1 MNHRPA
7 HCTSDVNVFGSG
19 TAEKPNEK
27 GSIGTGPLRYG
38 NAWRPVAVSWPVW
51 PDWSANPGG
60 TATPLSPRATAGLNV
75 SPVIG
80 ELPDAEGRLELVERR
95 QPGERVTPVVTMTAW

>member
-1 MNHRPA
+1 M
-7 HCTSDVNVFGSG
+7 FGSG

-75 SPVIG
+75 SPVTVSCRMPNVASYWFSVVSCANG
-80 ELPDAEGRLELVERR
+80 A
-95 QPGERVTPVVTMTAW
+95 PVVTMTAW